1 MKKFYCYYNLV
12 YNLIYNFFTPSEPE
26 IEEEYVDKVVRL
38 LRRDFTTNEQ
48 NTILLSIAQKLSELR
63 ELDMRKMEKEYKD
76 LQEST
81 YTLRTKLI
89 I

>member
-1 MKKFYCYYNLV
+1 MKKFFL
-12 YNLIYNFFTPSEPE
+12 LLQKQAILLLSPEPE
-26 IEEEYVDKVVRL
+26 IQEDYVDKVVHL
-38 LRRDFTTNEQ
+38 LRRDFTTTEQ
-48 NTILLSIAQKLSELR
+48 NTILLSVAQKLSELR
-63 ELDMRKMEKEYKD
+63 EQDMRRMEKEYKD

>member
-1 MKKFYCYYNLV
+1 MKQFYYYC
-12 YNLIYNFFTPSEPE
+12 NLIYNFFNPSEPE

-38 LRRDFTTNEQ
+38 LRRDFTATEQ
-48 NTILLSIAQKLSELR
+48 NTILLSVAQKLSELR
-63 ELDMRKMEKEYKD
+63 EQDMRKMEKEYKD

-81 YTLRTKLI
+81 NTLRIKLI

>member
-1 MKKFYCYYNLV
+1 MKKFYFYCNLV
-12 YNLIYNFFTPSEPE
+12 YDFFNPSEPE
-26 IEEEYVDKVVRL
+26 VEEEYVDKVVRL
-38 LRRDFTTNEQ
+38 LRRDFTTPEQ
-48 NTILLSIAQKLSELR
+48 NTILLSVAQKLSDLR
-63 ELDMRKMEKEYKD
+63 EQDMRKMEKEYKD